1 MSDTAHLGLPFL
13 QAAQAQKHVTVNEAL
28 LRLDALVH
36 LAVKDETVTAP
47 PPGPVEGDRWIVA
60 TPASGDWS
68 GHEGQVACW
77 MDGAWLF
84 IAARAGWTAFL
95 EATGEQR
102 LHDGTRWRRG
112 PQASALGESLHAARL
127 NARVRETDHTITGGS
142 YNDTSLLIPDR
153 AIVLGVT
160 GRVLTS
166 VAGPTS
172 WQLGVAADASRYGNL
187 IGTAVDSSVN
197 GVSGSP
203 TAYYGATPVRITGTD
218 APFTGGSLRLALH
231 YFQLDV
237 PSA

>member
-1 MSDTAHLGLPFL
+1 
-13 QAAQAQKHVTVNEAL
+13 
-28 LRLDALVH
+28 
-36 LAVKDETVTAP
+36 
-47 PPGPVEGDRWIVA
+47 
-60 TPASGDWS
+60 
-68 GHEGQVACW
+68 
-77 MDGAWLF
+77 
-84 IAARAGWTAFL
+84 
-95 EATGEQR
+95 
-102 LHDGTRWRRG
+102 
-112 PQASALGESLHAARL
+112 
-127 NARVRETDHTITGGS
+127 
-142 YNDTSLLIPDR
+142 
-153 AIVLGVT
+153 VLGVT